1 MDQHSSKHLS
11 SLFIIPYSLF
21 LIIYFVNS
29 GLIYNSYIVQLH
41 KSWSMKLDRLCL
53 VSPVLL
59 SLINLTFYLLFVHI
73 PISNGFLYSALTTS
87 RASSL
92 NHISP
97 TKLQSSP
104 QYVQGSTSSV

>member
-1 MDQHSSKHLS
+1 MDQHSNKS
-11 SLFIIPYSLF
+11 SATSLVN
-21 LIIYFVNS
+21 FVNP
-29 GLIYNSYIVQLH
+29 GLIYNSIYIAQLH
-41 KSWSMKLDRLCL
+41 KSWSMKLDRLCR

-73 PISNGFLYSALTTS
+73 PISYGFLYSALTTS
-87 RASSL
+87 RTSSL
-92 NHISP
+92 NHISS